1 MNQFFL
7 DNIAIFMILILILLI
22 VGIMMM
28 SSIMQKQQLLMKKY
42 KALTKGRKAGSLEG
56 IIQECIESVSK
67 MEEEYKQLSTY
78 VTRSVEKRIGAALY
92 KTKMVRYDAFEGL
105 GGELSF
111 IWVLLDTKNNGYLLH
126 NIYSREGTSCLY
138 TRIIENGKSQN
149 RLAPEEQKVL
159 DELVNEE

>member
-28 SSIMQKQQLLMKKY
+28 SSIVQKQQLLMKKY

-56 IIQECIESVSK
+56 IIQECIESVSR

-111 IWVLLDTKNNGYLLH
+111 IWVL
-126 NIYSREGTSCLY
+126 
-138 TRIIENGKSQN
+138 
-149 RLAPEEQKVL
+149 
-159 DELVNEE
+159 